1 MTAADGQTPPSP
13 ITTTTPAAATATTLL
28 FALSCFFLL
37 FHRSLSF
44 QPSLPRLQRR
54 LHEGARRHR
63 GEQQQQQQRRH
74 REGTLRATA
83 LPDFSGEWELDLK
96 SSEKMRPMLK
106 ACGMSGLLI
115 PLLERLGVRQSI
127 RASGLAAATAGDDT
141 DNDNDD
147 RNKEYQLFV
156 NISTSLSSS
165 SFCLSLDEGGVLV
178 PGPVG
183 APTRAVSSWGTVA
196 EGSPRESNVADAE
209 RRALFTRRKTTIIIC
224 IYPLALAAVAI
235 SSA

>member
-1 MTAADGQTPPSP
+1 
-13 ITTTTPAAATATTLL
+13 
-28 FALSCFFLL
+28 
-37 FHRSLSF
+37 
-44 QPSLPRLQRR
+44 
-54 LHEGARRHR
+54 
-63 GEQQQQQQRRH
+63 
-74 REGTLRATA
+74 
-83 LPDFSGEWELDLK
+83 
-96 SSEKMRPMLK
+96 MRPMLK

-235 SSA
+235 SSAWHDARFACFACFACATCTYLLRLFCSCCLLPPFARPHRVRERG